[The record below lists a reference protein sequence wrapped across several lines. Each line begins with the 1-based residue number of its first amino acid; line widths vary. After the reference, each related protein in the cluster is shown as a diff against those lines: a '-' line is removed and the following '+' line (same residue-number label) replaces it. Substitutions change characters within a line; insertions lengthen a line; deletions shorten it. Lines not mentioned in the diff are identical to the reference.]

1 MAGSVKYCPV
11 QGLFLNCDNCKT
23 LQCMDFFLYV
33 IEDAKTD
40 EEVRIILTTLKK
52 LLVNQTKTTIVLD
65 SFSSKLINAIKDDY
79 DYIIAQSM
87 QGSRTDAA
95 LNVLLRQQKRGILV
109 IDKIVSEPE
118 LNNNIKSHLGLRKEA
133 DHINSKSAIIIKFI
147 TST

>member
-40 EEVRIILTTLKK
+40 EEVRSILTTLKK

-65 SFSSKLINAIKDDY
+65 SFGSKLINAIKDDY
-79 DYIIAQSM
+79 DYIIAQNM
-87 QGSRTDAA
+87 KGNRLETA
-95 LNVLLRQQKRGILV
+95 LNIVLRQSRRGILV
-109 IDKIVSEPE
+109 VNQTISNSDLQRE
-118 LNNNIKSHLGLRKEA
+118 IKSILKKGNQSDHLNA
-133 DHINSKSAIIIKFI
+133 ANPIIIRFMV
-147 TST
+147 

>member
-40 EEVRIILTTLKK
+40 EEIRSILTTLKK

-65 SFSSKLINAIKDDY
+65 SFGSKLINSIKNDY
-79 DYIIAQSM
+79 DYIIAQSL
-87 QGSRTDAA
+87 QGNRMKAA
-95 LNVLLRQQKRGILV
+95 LNTILRQSRRGILV
-109 IDKIVSEPE
+109 VGNVASNAE
-118 LNNNIKSHLGLRKEA
+118 LNKQISIMLTDRYNKHHL
-133 DHINSKSAIIIKFI
+133 DSKNPIPIKFI
-147 TST
+147 L

>member
-40 EEVRIILTTLKK
+40 EEVRSILTNLKK

-65 SFSSKLINAIKDDY
+65 SFGSKLINAIKDDY
-79 DYIIAQSM
+79 DYIIAQNM
-87 QGSRTDAA
+87 KGNRLETA
-95 LNVLLRQQKRGILV
+95 LNIVLRQSRRGILV
-109 IDKIVSEPE
+109 VNQTISNSDLQREIKLIIKKGNQSDH
-118 LNNNIKSHLGLRKEA
+118 LNAANP
-133 DHINSKSAIIIKFI
+133 IIIRFLG
-147 TST
+147 